1 MAARRTRQRRAD
13 LEQDLDEHCLAR
25 EQQRENNSENAS
37 AASAS
42 TANADMEKKTKAKT
56 KQKPQKKLKKTR
68 GQRKTKP
75 LGKRKL
81 QEIEPTPNPTS
92 QKSPKNSD
100 NASAASASTANADM
114 EKKTKAKTKQN
125 PQKKLKKPQKKLK
138 KTPGQRKTKPLGKY
152 LDKVIEPAPSPTS
165 PKSPRRPHVNADM
178 EKKTKAKTKQKPQK
192 KLKKTPGQKKTK
204 PLGKYLDKVI
214 EPAPSPTSQ
223 KSPRRPHVNRS
234 HLYIPRECHKSWM
247 EKCNLAKARD
257 YKYAMKSALEHANVS
272 PNWFRKRL
280 RKFRLSLTADEFVDE
295 CISFG
300 FGKSRANLRQR
311 VAFIKRV
318 LKQTSNPRDDSE
330 SSWSEE
336 EEQELSLESLE
347 NPEEKEEV
355 IPENSKS
362 TGKEKEQQRGNVSLA
377 VQVLRD
383 TLNCVAHYEKDDVQ
397 DCVMK
402 MAQSENIRK
411 LVKQI
416 DTTSTSVVGACV
428 VVVLVCWW

>member
-1 MAARRTRQRRAD
+1 
-13 LEQDLDEHCLAR
+13 
-25 EQQRENNSENAS
+25 
-37 AASAS
+37 
-42 TANADMEKKTKAKT
+42 
-56 KQKPQKKLKKTR
+56 
-68 GQRKTKP
+68 
-75 LGKRKL
+75 
-81 QEIEPTPNPTS
+81 
-92 QKSPKNSD
+92 
-100 NASAASASTANADM
+100 
-114 EKKTKAKTKQN
+114 
-125 PQKKLKKPQKKLK
+125 
-138 KTPGQRKTKPLGKY
+138 
-152 LDKVIEPAPSPTS
+152 
-165 PKSPRRPHVNADM
+165 
-178 EKKTKAKTKQKPQK
+178 
-192 KLKKTPGQKKTK
+192 
-204 PLGKYLDKVI
+204 
-214 EPAPSPTSQ
+214 
-223 KSPRRPHVNRS
+223 
-234 HLYIPRECHKSWM
+234 M